1 MFDFDG
7 RTTISC
13 FNCGFKTAWTPGSR
27 FTTKW
32 KDYFQ
37 WLGMPKEELDW
48 LGFYVEE
55 LRKNMLEK
63 GELVSMAP
71 RELLERLEF
80 KPVPLPKGAKPIT
93 FWLEHELT
101 DPDFLDALAYLST
114 RGDEVLLGADFYW
127 TPEKTNGLNRRVI
140 IPFFWEHE
148 VVGWTARVIDN
159 SSPMR
164 YFSEVQPRYL
174 FNTEAIKKD
183 WEFLFVCEGPFD
195 GIAINGIAMLGD
207 KVMPDQARW
216 LNQTGKKIIVVPD
229 RVEQG
234 GKLVDTALSE
244 GWYVSFP
251 RWDTGIKDAADA
263 VKAYGKLY
271 TVWSIIDAMTKNK
284 LEIGVRRQRL
294 V

>member
-1 MFDFDG
+1 
-7 RTTISC
+7 
-13 FNCGFKTAWTPGSR
+13 
-27 FTTKW
+27 
-32 KDYFQ
+32 
-37 WLGMPKEELDW
+37 
-48 LGFYVEE
+48 
-55 LRKNMLEK
+55 
-63 GELVSMAP
+63 
-71 RELLERLEF
+71 
-80 KPVPLPKGAKPIT
+80 
-93 FWLEHELT
+93 
-101 DPDFLDALAYLST
+101 LSS
-114 RGDEVLLGADFYW
+114 RGDDILLGGDFYW
-127 TPEKTNGLNRRVI
+127 TPNKANSLNRRII
-140 IPFFWEHE
+140 IPFYWENE

-174 FNTEAIKKD
+174 FNTDAIKND
-183 WEFLFVCEGPFD
+183 WEYIFICEGPFD

-234 GKLVDTALSE
+234 GKLVDVALSE
-244 GWYVSFP
+244 GWHVSFP
-251 RWDTGIKDAADA
+251 RWDQGIKDAADA

-294 V
+294 I